1 MSHSYLKNTE
11 EVGKKTALK
20 LINKYADSFN
30 LIKEENKQLK
40 IQIEDLK
47 SNLKINK
54 SIIEGFF
61 SKLNSKE
68 KESSIIS
75 QIKKENL
82 NLYNQNEQLRK
93 KIEDLNAKININ
105 QQNYLESTIQIKEEN
120 EHLKTKLFMME
131 QVLQKKDNIINRN
144 KKKLSLY
151 KNGFIYNQKE
161 IYVTNP
167 SKLINDINNELLTYK
182 EMYSKNIELLKDS
195 RIVLDRYEK
204 KIIELQNENQTLRQ
218 EYKMHIFNTNR
229 ERETLMTTI
238 QKERI
243 QLRSITEDNANLRNN
258 SNFNDEYG
266 IKNKIYNNKKNLST
280 KSEYES
286 KNNKLKKN
294 NVKKHLKKINEKK
307 TNLGDNININI
318 ENKDDSEKG
327 YNICNNY
334 GSYLNND
341 QNKLKLAGE
350 SRKKNFIYGK
360 GDIQIYK
367 DNYFLSEIED
377 KQYEHEEFIDI
388 IKNVGLSLEKFEE
401 LTKVKFF
408 SEFTEIIE
416 MLLNSIKEKEK
427 VIIILQREIDNLNAD
442 NFKLNKDNMFLF
454 NQNINLKKEL
464 SSLTSNNNISIL
476 KNKNNSLT
484 FMNNL
489 NKINEIKLNPKIKDS
504 IHNYKEYLNINQ
516 KENRS
521 PTDNILNIQRV
532 IIESSIDMESSTLK
546 EKFEKEKEKMKKD
559 NKIEE
564 TSISNGLTL
573 NKNKENEKLKNNLF
587 VKPILEKNEEIEIE
601 NYNENLLLE
610 QEKEKHNKKDDNK
623 ETDDMDKNINNKK
636 IDNNYNIKNINN
648 KYLGTIVSVTS
659 SEFREECPGIDSF
672 LSTLKF
678 DETKK
683 N

>member
-1 MSHSYLKNTE
+1 MSRSYLKNTE

-30 LIKEENKQLK
+30 LIKDENKQLK

-258 SNFNDEYG
+258 SNYNDEYG
-266 IKNKIYNNKKNLST
+266 IKNKIYNNKKNLIT

-610 QEKEKHNKKDDNK
+610 QEKEKHYKKDDNK